1 MDDNNQHIPPLTE
14 QEIEQVWTNV
24 FSRIRK
30 QEKERRS
37 RKIKRL
43 SIFSVTILLLLFGSI
58 LAYNKFLRSDI
69 YSANDKTL
77 TIKLAD
83 HSQVTLLKGARLTV
97 EKSFPAETRD
107 VFLEGDAIFHVAKS
121 KSHPFIVHGKGYETK
136 VLGTIFRI
144 IQKDALFNVDL
155 YEGKVQV
162 TRSGKTKE
170 YFVLKPKE
178 TFSNLGDQKVALIFP
193 TRKIGLE
200 NKASKASVSFRDYDL
215 KQATSVIEKI
225 YGIKIIYP
233 ENTSNSKIS
242 IIAREETGEK
252 LLEKIAVQLNLN
264 IKKVNE
270 NTFQLEE

>member
-30 QEKERRS
+30 QEKERLS

-58 LAYNKFLRSDI
+58 LAYNKFLRPDI

-193 TRKIGLE
+193 TRKRGLE

-233 ENTSNSKIS
+233 ENTGNSKIS
-242 IIAREETGEK
+242 IIAPEETGDK

>member
-193 TRKIGLE
+193 TRKRGLE

-233 ENTSNSKIS
+233 ENTGNSKIS
-242 IIAREETGEK
+242 IIAPEETGDK